1 MDETGELAGKDEA
14 IFMRMRDEA
23 EKEILQNADVICTT
37 CIGSADKRLQGSKF
51 LHVLIDEA
59 T

>member
-1 MDETGELAGKDEA
+1 
-14 IFMRMRDEA
+14 MRMRDEA